1 MFCQRC
7 GRDNPPGTMFCQGC
21 GQQITQQPAGGV
33 QQQAAYGAYAQ
44 PNPYYSQGPTNYAG
58 IGRRFVAALIDG
70 LVIGIPISIVSSIFG
85 AMMATRVISRSS
97 RTTYSPD
104 MAVSDVGSFFA
115 GFGFIMV
122 LSIAISWAYFA
133 MMESSSWQGTLG
145 KKVMGV
151 KVTDMNGNRITLGR
165 ATGRLLVKAFL
176 SGWFLIGYIIA
187 FFTAKKQSLH
197 DLLAGTLVLTRDPSP
212 QMGYAAPPPNP
223 YQQPQYPPQQQPY
236 QQVTPCPY
244 CGRGVA
250 PGSRYCGSC
259 GRNF

>member
-1 MFCQRC
+1 M
-7 GRDNPPGTMFCQGC
+7 
-21 GQQITQQPAGGV
+21 I
-33 QQQAAYGAYAQ
+33 
-44 PNPYYSQGPTNYAG
+44 
-58 IGRRFVAALIDG
+58 
-70 LVIGIPISIVSSIFG
+70 
-85 AMMATRVISRSS
+85 
-97 RTTYSPD
+97 
-104 MAVSDVGSFFA
+104 
-115 GFGFIMV
+115 
-122 LSIAISWAYFA
+122 LSLAISWAYFA
-133 MMESSSWQGTLG
+133 MMESSSWQGTIG

-151 KVTDMNGNRITLGR
+151 KVTDIAGNRISLGR

-197 DLLAGTLVLTRDPSP
+197 DLLAGTLVLTRDPGP

-223 YQQPQYPPQQQPY
+223 YQQPQYAQPQQPY
-236 QQVTPCPY
+236 QQATPCPY